1 MDELPDEVLEF
12 IFWRISPY
20 VDFKNIK
27 LVSRRWYYV
36 VKRALFL
43 LYKLINNYSIRI
55 SNQSVEYFSLLD
67 VIECR
72 ILRFETAALRG
83 SVAWRVERATLSGK
97 FVYSNKIFYR
107 VLCS

>member
-27 LVSRRWYYV
+27 LVSRRSYHV

-43 LYKLINNYSIRI
+43 
-55 SNQSVEYFSLLD
+55 
-67 VIECR
+67 
-72 ILRFETAALRG
+72 
-83 SVAWRVERATLSGK
+83 
-97 FVYSNKIFYR
+97 
-107 VLCS
+107 